1 MTSGRPDVQP
11 LDVRGAI
18 YALGGFAFSA
28 FYMLLWYIAPG
39 LMTAPSW
46 AGNAVPWSILL
57 GTFAILGPVLLAWLC
72 ARTDVESPS
81 DETYEVAEH

>member
-1 MTSGRPDVQP
+1 
-11 LDVRGAI
+11 
-18 YALGGFAFSA
+18 
-28 FYMLLWYIAPG
+28 
-39 LMTAPSW
+39 MTAPSW

-57 GTFAILGPVLLAWLC
+57 GTFAILAPVLLAWLC